1 MKLTISAIKADVG
14 SIGGHT
20 QPTTKM
26 LEVAQK
32 ELHDAVKKNL
42 LIDGYSYH
50 TGDDIA
56 LIMTH
61 NKGTDHPEIH
71 DFAWDTFKII
81 TMYAQES
88 GCYAAGQDLLVNAPS
103 GNVRGAGPGVAE
115 IEFEFTQ
122 KEPRAAESF
131 LIFMAD
137 KCSPG
142 AFNLP
147 LFLSFADP
155 MYCAGLML
163 PKLINGFSFKI
174 IDMSQETSDPCI
186 IETLKLNAPED
197 VYKIAALLRDN
208 ERFGISAIYSRTY
221 ENEQAVSAS
230 TDRLHA
236 IAGKYVGKDDPIAI
250 IRNQGIFPAPEEII
264 SPFIKTHFVGGDSRG
279 AHNMPIMPVPMNT
292 ATTGFYCLPIISCV
306 GFSINSKGQFSAY
319 HTDFFDNPAWDYVR
333 LQAQK
338 KAIAM
343 RNQGWSGAAMM
354 AKDELEYTGF
364 KNTTDDLIQ
373 QFTQETVKRCKV
385 TNKSRKK

>member
-32 ELHDAVKKNL
+32 ELHDAVKKKL

-71 DFAWDTFKII
+71 DFAWDTFKTI
-81 TMYAQES
+81 TTYAQES

-155 MYCAGLML
+155 MYCAGLM
-163 PKLINGFSFKI
+163 
-174 IDMSQETSDPCI
+174 
-186 IETLKLNAPED
+186 
-197 VYKIAALLRDN
+197 
-208 ERFGISAIYSRTY
+208 
-221 ENEQAVSAS
+221 
-230 TDRLHA
+230 
-236 IAGKYVGKDDPIAI
+236 
-250 IRNQGIFPAPEEII
+250 
-264 SPFIKTHFVGGDSRG
+264 
-279 AHNMPIMPVPMNT
+279 
-292 ATTGFYCLPIISCV
+292 
-306 GFSINSKGQFSAY
+306 
-319 HTDFFDNPAWDYVR
+319 
-333 LQAQK
+333 
-338 KAIAM
+338 
-343 RNQGWSGAAMM
+343 
-354 AKDELEYTGF
+354 
-364 KNTTDDLIQ
+364 
-373 QFTQETVKRCKV
+373 
-385 TNKSRKK
+385 